1 MPKRECIWIALAHVK
16 PGSPESGLSKRA
28 KVVYGN
34 ALALTA
40 DAVEFEQR
48 VRSELQECG
57 LELIEFEDAETL
69 NDRLET
75 SEVSDELVALADSIV
90 VSDKICFDTFRN
102 YFSDDEIQ

>member
-1 MPKRECIWIALAHVK
+1 MPRRECIGIALAPVK
-16 PGSPESGLSKRA
+16 PGSPEFGLSKRA
-28 KVVYGN
+28 RVVYVN
-34 ALALTA
+34 ALALAA

-48 VRSELQECG
+48 VRSELQEYG

-75 SEVSDELVALADSIV
+75 FAVSDELVALADSIA

-102 YFSDDEIQ
+102 YFGDDEIQ